1 MSWRQYRTIE
11 PQELLL
17 FAVDT
22 AAGGGDY
29 TACQVVSKTKIDVP
43 MVFHSKV
50 TTGDFIPQLVRTM
63 DAVFDHTGI
72 KPHVAVE
79 RQFGGHI
86 LMDRIAG
93 LNYAG
98 KYECFAMPRVGNVTA
113 QDPLRLGWDTN
124 SATRP
129 IMLADLQDAVNR
141 QLLGIYDRQT
151 INEML
156 SFIVAQTSTSWKA
169 QAESG
174 AHDDLVMALA
184 IGWQMYKICGAPQE
198 ARSDYSSFENFH
210 QPKTVDGRGHIII

>member
-1 MSWRQYRTIE
+1 MWKQYRKIE
-11 PQELLL
+11 SKELLL

-29 TACQVVSKTKIDVP
+29 TACQVVSRTKIDVP
-43 MVFHSKV
+43 LVFHSKV
-50 TTGDFIPQLVRTM
+50 TTGDFIPQLVRTLES
-63 DAVFDHTGI
+63 VFDLTNI

-79 RQFGGHI
+79 RQCGGHI
-86 LMDRIAG
+86 LMDRLAG

-98 KYECFAMPRVGNVTA
+98 KYECFSMPRVGNVTQ
-113 QDPLRLGWDTN
+113 QDPIRLGWDTN
-124 SATRP
+124 TATRP

-141 QLLGIYDRQT
+141 KLLGIYDRQT

-169 QAESG
+169 QAEVG

-184 IGWQMYKICGAPQE
+184 IGWQMYKICDAPKVVQ
-198 ARSDYSSFENFH
+198 SDYSVFENFH
-210 QPKTVDGRGHIII
+210 QPKIIDGRGHIII